1 MKQNDDIVSWA
12 NITSP
17 SSIIY
22 IKGSILKKNLLLLG
36 SKQAYTAI
44 SEYKENNVIF
54 KKKSSNRHHS
64 IKLHAV
70 SLVCPVHL
78 LALKTTQIY

>member
-1 MKQNDDIVSWA
+1 MKQNDDLVSWA

-22 IKGSILKKNLLLLG
+22 IKGSILKNNLLLLG

-44 SEYKENNVIF
+44 SEYKENNVIL
-54 KKKSSNRHHS
+54 KKSSNRHHS

>member
-1 MKQNDDIVSWA
+1 MKQNDDLVSWA

-44 SEYKENNVIF
+44 SEYKENNVI
-54 KKKSSNRHHS
+54 KKK
-64 IKLHAV
+64 KAV
-70 SLVCPVHL
+70 IGIIVLNCML
-78 LALKTTQIY
+78 CL

>member
-1 MKQNDDIVSWA
+1 MKQNDDLVSWA

-54 KKKSSNRHHS
+54 
-64 IKLHAV
+64 
-70 SLVCPVHL
+70 
-78 LALKTTQIY
+78 

>member
-1 MKQNDDIVSWA
+1 MKQNDDLVSWA

-44 SEYKENNVIF
+44 SEYKENNVI
-54 KKKSSNRHHS
+54 KKK
-64 IKLHAV
+64 AV
-70 SLVCPVHL
+70 IGIIVLNCML
-78 LALKTTQIY
+78 CL